1 MNATKS
7 LPLHAQLRIAL
18 AAMAVAAASP
28 AMSAVTTVYKCFDRN
43 LNVVYTD
50 QPCRGEQLD
59 IEAGRADP
67 AALAELSRER
77 EALSRAV
84 AQRIADNRRLPVANA
99 SSDYLVGGLPQA
111 MDPEIYYPAGW
122 GSYAPYAGDRG
133 RGRGPNSGRN
143 DGRNDGR
150 AGTSR
155 SLPAV
160 PPNGIT
166 NRTFR

>member
-1 MNATKS
+1 MDAYKAPS
-7 LPLHAQLRIAL
+7 IGAAAAL
-18 AAMAVAAASP
+18 AALALLCAPAAS
-28 AMSAVTTVYKCFDRN
+28 AAVTTVYKCFDRN

-67 AALAELSRER
+67 TAIAELQRER

-84 AQRIADNRRLPVANA
+84 AQRIADNRRYPVAPA
-99 SSDYLVGGLPQA
+99 DYMVAPPLPAQ
-111 MDPEIYYPAGW
+111 PEVYYPAG
-122 GSYAPYAGDRG
+122 GGYYAPYGDNRVRG
-133 RGRGPNSGRN
+133 RGNHAGGGDNQR
-143 DGRNDGR
+143 GR
-150 AGTSR
+150 AAR
-155 SLPAV
+155 AVAAV

>member
-1 MNATKS
+1 MNAHSATS
-7 LPLHAQLRIAL
+7 IGVTAAL
-18 AAMAVAAASP
+18 AALAFALASAAS
-28 AMSAVTTVYKCFDRN
+28 AAVTTVYKCFDRN

-67 AALAELSRER
+67 NAVAELQRER

-84 AQRIADNRRLPVANA
+84 AQRIADNRRYPGVA
-99 SSDYLVGGLPQA
+99 SDYAIGPPLPA
-111 MDPEIYYPAGW
+111 EPEIYYPAG
-122 GSYAPYAGDRG
+122 GGYYAPYGDIRARG
-133 RGRGPNSGRN
+133 RGNHGGGGDNN
-143 DGRNDGR
+143 R
-150 AGTSR
+150 AR
-155 SLPAV
+155 AARAVPAV

>member
-1 MNATKS
+1 MNANKPLS
-7 LPLHAQLRIAL
+7 LRAHVRIAVCAL
-18 AAMAVAAASP
+18 VAAAATP
-28 AMSAVTTVYKCFDRN
+28 AMGAVTTVYKCFDRS

-67 AALAELSRER
+67 AALAELQRER

-99 SSDYLVGGLPQA
+99 DYAIGGFVPP
-111 MDPEIYYPAGW
+111 MDPEVYYPAGW
-122 GSYAPYAGDRG
+122 GSYAPYAPYATERG
-133 RGRGPNSGRN
+133 RGRGQNPGRN
-143 DGRNDGR
+143 DGRP
-150 AGTSR
+150 GTTR
-155 SLPAV
+155 NVPAV

>member
-1 MNATKS
+1 MNAKKP
-7 LPLHAQLRIAL
+7 LPLRAHLRVAL
-18 AAMAVAAASP
+18 AAVAVAAASP

-67 AALAELSRER
+67 AAIAELQRER

-84 AQRIADNRRLPVANA
+84 AQRIADNRRLPAANPNP
-99 SSDYLVGGLPQA
+99 DYLAGGFPQA
-111 MDPEIYYPAGW
+111 MDSEVYYPAGW
-122 GSYAPYAGDRG
+122 GSYAPYAGDRV

-150 AGTSR
+150 AATTR
-155 SLPAV
+155 SMPAV